1 MPVRGAQL
9 SPPYISLVPRWSIA
23 FILPASQAGVPGAL
37 VCRRRRHPRGVLA
50 DSIARESVNCENK
63 LVWTEFGLFYHD
75 VSLGSLRLRPFMLNL
90 RVQESRDGI
99 TAFAVEGRLDSANTG
114 KIWRRATELVAGA
127 GTVVL
132 DASRVDYCD
141 GSGIALL
148 VHLRNQLQKGGGHFE
163 IRGLRPEFQQLL
175 AAWDPGDLAD
185 LIEDRPQR
193 VNIAEE
199 IGAGVVDVWRDTRSL
214 ISFVGELTAA
224 LAYAVRHPRGV
235 RWRDA
240 LRVAEAAGVNALPI
254 VALISFLMGLIMAFQ
269 AAVPLR
275 QFGAEIFVANLIGLS
290 MLRELGPLMTAIILA
305 GRSGSAFAAE
315 LGTMKVREEIDALK
329 TMGLDPVRFL
339 VVTRVVAAVA
349 MTPLLTI
356 FADLVGLIGG
366 AVVMRSLGFPLITYF
381 HQIQYAVTYGS
392 LVGGLVK
399 AFVFGILVAAI
410 GCLRGLQT
418 RTGATGVGESTT
430 SAVVSGIILIA
441 ITDGIFSVV
450 YYYLRV

>member
-1 MPVRGAQL
+1 VT
-9 SPPYISLVPRWSIA
+9 
-23 FILPASQAGVPGAL
+23 
-37 VCRRRRHPRGVLA
+37 
-50 DSIARESVNCENK
+50 ESVA
-63 LVWTEFGLFYHD
+63 
-75 VSLGSLRLRPFMLNL
+75 GS
-90 RVQESRDGI
+90 
-99 TAFAVEGRLDSANTG
+99 
-114 KIWRRATELVAGA
+114 RRA
-127 GTVVL
+127 VL

-148 VHLRNQLQKGGGHFE
+148 VHLRSELEKRGGDLE
-163 IRGLRPEFQQLL
+163 IRSLRPEFQELL
-175 AAWDPGDLAD
+175 EAWEPRDLAQLVEQRARRTNFAEDVGEAVMD
-185 LIEDRPQR
+185 L
-193 VNIAEE
+193 
-199 IGAGVVDVWRDTRSL
+199 WRDTRTL
-214 ISFVGELTAA
+214 ISFIGELTAA
-224 LAYAVRHPRGV
+224 LVYAATHPRNV

-240 LRVAEAAGVNALPI
+240 LKVAETAGVDALPI

-315 LGTMKVREEIDALK
+315 LGTMKVRDEIDALK

-339 VVTRVVAAVA
+339 VVTRVVAAVT

-356 FADLVGLIGG
+356 FANLLGLIGG

-381 HQIQYAVTYGS
+381 NQIQYAVTYGS

-441 ITDGIFSVV
+441 IADGIFSVV
-450 YYYLRV
+450 YYYLNV